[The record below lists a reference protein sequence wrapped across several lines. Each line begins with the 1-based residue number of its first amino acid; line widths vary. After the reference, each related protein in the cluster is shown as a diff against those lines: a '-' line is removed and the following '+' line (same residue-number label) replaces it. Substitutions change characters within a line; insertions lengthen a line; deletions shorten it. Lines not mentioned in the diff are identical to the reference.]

1 MKIRVR
7 PVSAPVWPTQPGG
20 ETYSEMKFDLTGQR
34 KSGSNGR
41 RGEGKEMVPETPLV
55 EIALDWDSSQ
65 IISAS

>member
-7 PVSAPVWPTQPGG
+7 PVSAPVWPAQPGG

-41 RGEGKEMVPETPLV
+41 RGLYALRGKCYTPHWNV
-55 EIALDWDSSQ
+55 E
-65 IISAS
+65 